1 MNKITFKLSR
11 IYDKDVRCHFIM
23 VTAEMNGELY
33 TATINPIPI
42 PDPRA
47 FREIWEFAV
56 GALKS
61 ELEPY
66 KLCIP
71 K

>member
-23 VTAEMNGELY
+23 VTAEMNGEEY
-33 TATINPIPI
+33 TATIDPIHI
-42 PDPRA
+42 HDPRA
-47 FREIWEFAV
+47 FRATWEFAV
-56 GALKS
+56 EALKRG
-61 ELEPY
+61 LEPY

-71 K
+71 